1 MRSFLSRARRDSVGH
16 QVVDVVVDHGYQPDA
31 IQAAARVPIRLVFHR
46 EDDDPC
52 SERVVF
58 SSPRIDRRLAA
69 TGTTTVELPGQ
80 PPGEIRFTCGM
91 GRYRG
96 RIQVVDGHGP
106 SITTLL
112 RRRASRRTRSVES
125 TLGRALLLW
134 IGTLPLVALLAVL
147 AFDGPAALVAA
158 AVALV
163 AWIVGCRWALRHSTQ
178 ST

>member
-1 MRSFLSRARRDSVGH
+1 MRNLLSRARRDPSGH
-16 QVVDVVVDHGYQPDA
+16 QVVDVVVDKGYQPDT
-31 IQAAARVPIRLVFHR
+31 IQAAAGVPIRLVFHR

-58 SSPRIDRRLAA
+58 SSPRIDRRLVA

-80 PPGEIRFTCGM
+80 PPGEVRFTCGM

-96 RIQVVDGHGP
+96 RIQVIDSQRP
-106 SITTLL
+106 SISATL
-112 RRRASRRTRSVES
+112 RRRVSRVES
-125 TLGRALLLW
+125 PLGRALVLW
-134 IGTLPLVALLAVL
+134 ICTLPLVALLAVL
-147 AFDGPAALVAA
+147 AFNGPAALVAA
-158 AVALV
+158 AAALV